1 MAADPCAGVQSVTI
15 DTSSTW
21 SCRLS
26 TKPEQFH
33 LVRAEQ
39 KNVDVVLE
47 VVGKSGS
54 KTAVDA
60 PSRRTSPELL
70 LIDQSLAGEY
80 IVQVRSVDRERAAG
94 TVAVAIDE
102 VRTTS
107 GGPLLNGLR
116 ALTQAANIGAGNSK
130 HATEQR
136 IAQLRAA
143 AGFFRTA
150 SARALQAEALIRI
163 AGLYYFFL
171 DDYENSASTAK
182 EALDAFALVN
192 DASMS
197 SRAAVLRAAALL
209 EIANAMRQATRH
221 GTRTEQS
228 QFDESVE
235 LLQGA
240 AREFRSGRLVYD
252 EAQAINFLGIAH
264 YYQGDYAAAR
274 AQYIDAARLFRAVRA
289 ETSAALPLQN
299 IAMIDYDAGDYARAI
314 ASYDSLLQV
323 IRPADSALQYVAVLL
338 NMGTA
343 LYAMGDFD
351 GALRAF
357 MQALSLCEQKAF
369 ATEQARSLHGLGIVY
384 LAIGERERATIFLE
398 RALVL
403 RRSLADSDPRGLQTT
418 LLRVGDLKREGGAQ
432 RAALNLHLEALD
444 RALSVMQK
452 ARALHAIGLDHE
464 ANKSLPAAMQ
474 AYETALQL
482 EVPRDAP
489 VGMALVGAYGRARL
503 RSGDEG
509 GRALVLRAA
518 HLQEAS
524 GNQDL
529 AAAEYLVLS
538 QADTRSGRLDS
549 ALANVQKT
557 LSLYDSQR
565 LRTITPD
572 LRATYV
578 ANRAEAFELQS
589 ELLMRLAESADNSQE
604 KQRYQHRALLAYD
617 AKRHRM
623 LEDFR
628 DLAGSAVGRKNNAG
642 AARELAELDA
652 QIAAKR
658 HRLATIMDQPSPSP
672 GQMEQ
677 LRQDISLLRTRL
689 DLAQA
694 TASRNLDDPKN
705 TREQSKTVRDIQNG
719 LEPETALLAY
729 QLAAD
734 RSWLWY
740 VTRTSASVFQLS
752 GRSEIQR
759 AARDLYATWS
769 TPVPSRIEPARALA
783 ASKAILGSTF
793 DTLHEKRRLIVV
805 PDGDLKSIPF
815 GALFVGSKSGK
826 PHRLAISH
834 AIAYRPT
841 VAPGRTEMP
850 SRGPDIQSA
859 KRILLVGDPTSAA
872 TSTAVPEL
880 LTDPWAWQPLP
891 GSRREIESIEQIASG
906 WHSYVLMGAQATKP
920 ALLNLPLDTFHTIH
934 FATHARL
941 DVLDPQLSSI
951 ALSSRDASFGSS
963 NATLSVRE
971 IVGLKLEAESVVLS
985 ACEASLGKDYRGQ
998 LSFGLSEAFLLA
1010 GARNVLGS
1018 LWRVSD
1024 DAAQAYMRN
1033 FYRQYVQNDAEPAVA
1048 AQAAARE
1055 LARQPQFSHP
1065 FFWAPFV
1072 VTQQ

>member
-1 MAADPCAGVQSVTI
+1 MAADPCAGAQSVTI
-15 DTSSTW
+15 DTSSSW

-39 KNVDVVLE
+39 KNVDVVLQ

-60 PSRRTSPELL
+60 PNRRASPELL
-70 LIDQSLAGEY
+70 LVGQSLADEY
-80 IVQVRSVDRERAAG
+80 IVQLRSVDRERAAG
-94 TVAVAIDE
+94 TVAVIIDE
-102 VRTTS
+102 VRTTP
-107 GGPLLNGLR
+107 GGSLLEGLR
-116 ALTQAANIGAGNSK
+116 ALTRAADIGAGDSK
-130 HATEQR
+130 QAAKQR
-136 IAQLRAA
+136 IAQLRSAA
-143 AGFFRTA
+143 EFFRTA
-150 SARALQAEALIRI
+150 TARELQAEALIRI
-163 AGLYYFFL
+163 AGIYYFFL
-171 DDYENSASTAK
+171 DDYESSASTATD
-182 EALDAFALVN
+182 ARNAFALVN
-192 DASMS
+192 DSSMS

-209 EIANAMRQATRH
+209 EIANAMRQTARR
-221 GTRTEQS
+221 GTRKEQS

-240 AREFRSGRLVYD
+240 AREFRSEKLVYD

-264 YYQGDYAAAR
+264 YYQGDYSAAR
-274 AQYIDAARLFRAVRA
+274 VQYVEAARLFRAVRA
-289 ETSAALPLQN
+289 ETSASLPLQN

-323 IRPADSALQYVAVLL
+323 IRPADSTLQFVAVLL

-357 MQALSLCEQKAF
+357 MQALTLCEQKAF
-369 ATEQARSLHGLGIVY
+369 AMEQARSLHGLGTVY
-384 LAIGERERATIFLE
+384 QAIGERERATIFLE

-403 RRSLADSDPRGLQTT
+403 RRSIADSDPRGLQTS

-432 RAALNLHLEALD
+432 RAALDLHLEALD
-444 RALSVMQK
+444 RALSVIQK
-452 ARALHAIGLDHE
+452 ARALYAIGLDHE
-464 ANKSLPAAMQ
+464 ANKALPAAIQ
-474 AYETALQL
+474 AYESALQL

-489 VGMALVGAYGRARL
+489 VGIALVGAYGRARM
-503 RSGDEG
+503 RSGDES

-518 HLQEAS
+518 QLQETS

-538 QADTRSGRLDS
+538 QADSRSGRLDS

-578 ANRAEAFELQS
+578 ANRAAAFELQS
-589 ELLMRLAESADNSQE
+589 ELFMRLAEGAGSAKE
-604 KQRYQHRALLAYD
+604 KQRYQDRALLAYD
-617 AKRHRM
+617 ANRHRM

-628 DLAGSAVGRKNNAG
+628 DLAGSAIGSENNAG
-642 AARELAELDA
+642 ASRELAGLDA

-658 HRLATIMDQPSPSP
+658 HRLATVMDQPSPSP
-672 GQMEQ
+672 VQIEQ

-694 TASRNLDDPKN
+694 TASRKLDDPKN
-705 TREQSKTVRDIQNG
+705 TREQSRTVRDIQKG

-729 QLAAD
+729 QLGDD

-759 AARDLYATWS
+759 AARDLYAAWS
-769 TPVPSRIEPARALA
+769 APVPSRVDPTRELA
-783 ASKAILGSTF
+783 ASKSILGATF

-815 GALFVGSKSGK
+815 GALWVGSGSSK
-826 PHRLAISH
+826 PERLATSH

-841 VAPGRTEMP
+841 VAPGRTGML
-850 SRGPDIQSA
+850 SQGSDVQVGQADSA
-859 KRILLVGDPTSAA
+859 G
-872 TSTAVPEL
+872 
-880 LTDPWAWQPLP
+880 
-891 GSRREIESIEQIASG
+891 G
-906 WHSYVLMGAQATKP
+906 
-920 ALLNLPLDTFHTIH
+920 
-934 FATHARL
+934 
-941 DVLDPQLSSI
+941 
-951 ALSSRDASFGSS
+951 
-963 NATLSVRE
+963 
-971 IVGLKLEAESVVLS
+971 
-985 ACEASLGKDYRGQ
+985 
-998 LSFGLSEAFLLA
+998 
-1010 GARNVLGS
+1010 
-1018 LWRVSD
+1018 
-1024 DAAQAYMRN
+1024 
-1033 FYRQYVQNDAEPAVA
+1033 
-1048 AQAAARE
+1048 
-1055 LARQPQFSHP
+1055 
-1065 FFWAPFV
+1065 
-1072 VTQQ
+1072 